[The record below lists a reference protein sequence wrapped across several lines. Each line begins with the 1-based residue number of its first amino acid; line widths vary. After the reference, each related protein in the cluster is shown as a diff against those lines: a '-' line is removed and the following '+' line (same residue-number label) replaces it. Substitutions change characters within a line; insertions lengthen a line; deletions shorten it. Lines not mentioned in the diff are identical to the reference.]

1 MEIVVSIIE
10 AIGAVVG
17 SCVWAWAIV
26 NICGIISKTYLV
38 SECDMEPERLKD
50 WIGLEI
56 KKKKSGSL

>member
-1 MEIVVSIIE
+1 MEIAVSIIE
-10 AIGAVVG
+10 AIGGVVG

>member
-1 MEIVVSIIE
+1 MEIAVSIIE
-10 AIGAVVG
+10 AIGDVVG

-26 NICGIISKTYLV
+26 NICGIISKAYLV

-56 KKKKSGSL
+56 KRKKKSSL

>member
-1 MEIVVSIIE
+1 MEIAVSIIE
-10 AIGAVVG
+10 TIGIVISSMA
-17 SCVWAWAIV
+17 WAWAIV
-26 NICGIISKTYLV
+26 NVAGIISKTYLV